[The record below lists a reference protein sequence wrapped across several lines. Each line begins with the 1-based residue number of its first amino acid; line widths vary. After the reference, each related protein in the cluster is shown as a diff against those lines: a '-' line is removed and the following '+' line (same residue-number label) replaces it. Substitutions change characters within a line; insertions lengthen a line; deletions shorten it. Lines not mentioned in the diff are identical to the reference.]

1 MNSNIKL
8 YIRWVLVFLW
18 MAVIFY
24 FSSQEGV
31 ISHQKS
37 FSVAALCERIVE
49 FFAGKDIITD
59 ANRKSFEFCV
69 RKLAHVTEY
78 FVLCMLFY
86 RAFLAGGN
94 GHKKSAAKSFIFSF
108 LYAATDEIHQIF
120 VAGRGPSPVD
130 VGVDTIGMFLY
141 LFQRMLKEKIKK
153 GLSDI

>member
-1 MNSNIKL
+1 LNSNIKL

-108 LYAATDEIHQIF
+108 LYAVTDEIHQIF

-153 GLSDI
+153 GLSDV

>member
-1 MNSNIKL
+1 VNKFKFYLN
-8 YIRWVLVFLW
+8 WTLVFFW

-24 FSSQEGV
+24 FSSQEGI

-59 ANRKSFEFCV
+59 ANRKSFEFYV

-86 RAFLAGGN
+86 RAFLAGGSSYR
-94 GHKKSAAKSFIFSF
+94 KSAATSFIFSF
-108 LYAATDEIHQIF
+108 LYAVTDEIHQIF

-130 VGVDTIGMFLY
+130 VGVDTIGMLLY
-141 LFQRMLKEKIKK
+141 LLPRILKEKIERRA
-153 GLSDI
+153 G

>member
-1 MNSNIKL
+1 LNSNIKL
-8 YIRWVLVFLW
+8 YIRWALVFLW

-37 FSVAALCERIVE
+37 FSVTALCERIVE
-49 FFAGKDIITD
+49 FFTGKDIITD

-153 GLSDI
+153 RAE

>member
-8 YIRWVLVFLW
+8 YIRWALVFLW

-24 FSSQEGV
+24 FSSQEGI

-37 FSVAALCERIVE
+37 FSVAVLCERIVE
-49 FFAGKDIITD
+49 FFAGKDIITN
-59 ANRKSFEFCV
+59 ANRKNFEFFV

-94 GHKKSAAKSFIFSF
+94 DYRKSAAKSFIFSF
-108 LYAATDEIHQIF
+108 LYAVTDEIHQIF

-130 VGVDTIGMFLY
+130 VGVDTIGMLLY
-141 LFQRMLKEKIKK
+141 LLPRILKEKIKK
-153 GLSDI
+153 RAG